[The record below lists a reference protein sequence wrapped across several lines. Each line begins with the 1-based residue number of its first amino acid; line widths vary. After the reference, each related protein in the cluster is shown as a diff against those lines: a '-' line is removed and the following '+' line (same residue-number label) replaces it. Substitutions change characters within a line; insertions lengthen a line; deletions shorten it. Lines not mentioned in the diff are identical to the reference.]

1 MLNSIM
7 FLKPDLA
14 SSSLKR
20 LGLVAASF
28 FVLAAANVH
37 ADITDRPQPLPPEV
51 KDMTFKQRWKKFF
64 KDVSNDVSM
73 EGEAAITADAYRDH
87 LINPQPQKLP
97 EPDKKERK
105 RLAKEAK
112 ERAKENARYEGEP
125 SYRSLTPEA
134 NSASIQ
140 PPKSP
145 SRRETQTSLPASPM
159 KSGEILTA
167 TPSKKA
173 NRVKSPYEPYTELD
187 ATGLTSGSLAKDPV
201 SGKVFRI
208 P

>member
-1 MLNSIM
+1 MQA
-7 FLKPDLA
+7 DEE
-14 SSSLKR
+14 R
-20 LGLVAASF
+20 
-28 FVLAAANVH
+28 H
-37 ADITDRPQPLPPEV
+37 AGDRNEV
-51 KDMTFKQRWKKFF
+51 D
-64 KDVSNDVSM
+64 
-73 EGEAAITADAYRDH
+73 
-87 LINPQPQKLP
+87 
-97 EPDKKERK
+97 
-105 RLAKEAK
+105 
-112 ERAKENARYEGEP
+112 EGEP
-125 SYRSLTPEA
+125 AYRSLTPET

-140 PPKSP
+140 PPKS
-145 SRRETQTSLPASPM
+145 STRRETQTSLPASPM